1 MITIQWDTGYMIID
15 PEKFFPCSL
24 KTLKSLKKKVI
35 DIACPWSHRD
45 EVIAQIRDH
54 LRERVK
60 NTDSESHI
68 GKRLSRQS
76 EEVETWE

>member
-1 MITIQWDTGYMIID
+1 MTID

-45 EVIAQIRDH
+45 EVIAQIKDH
-54 LRERVK
+54 LRER
-60 NTDSESHI
+60 ESRI
-68 GKRLSRQS
+68 KTLRANGSTVS
-76 EEVETWE
+76 

>member
-1 MITIQWDTGYMIID
+1 MIHIRWDTGQMIID

-45 EVIAQIRDH
+45 EVITQIRDH

-60 NTDSESHI
+60 NNDP
-68 GKRLSRQS
+68 QS
-76 EEVETWE
+76 ERLNRLLKEVELWE

>member
-1 MITIQWDTGYMIID
+1 MIHIQWNTGQMTID
-15 PEKFFPCSL
+15 PKKFFPCSL

-35 DIACPWSHRD
+35 DIAFPWSHRD

-60 NTDSESHI
+60 NKDPQSE
-68 GKRLSRQS
+68 RLNRLL
-76 EEVETWE
+76 EEVEKWE

>member
-1 MITIQWDTGYMIID
+1 MITIQWNTGQMTID

-54 LRERVK
+54 LRERELRITTLRA
-60 NTDSESHI
+60 NGSTAY
-68 GKRLSRQS
+68 
-76 EEVETWE
+76 

>member
-1 MITIQWDTGYMIID
+1 MLLITIQWNTGQMTID

-35 DIACPWSHRD
+35 DIACPRSHRD

-60 NTDSESHI
+60 NNDP
-68 GKRLSRQS
+68 QS
-76 EEVETWE
+76 ERLNRLLKEVELWE

>member
-1 MITIQWDTGYMIID
+1 MIHIRWDTGQMTID
-15 PEKFFPCSL
+15 PKKFFPCSL

-60 NTDSESHI
+60 ESPDDP
-68 GKRLSRQS
+68 KLNRLLK
-76 EEVETWE
+76 EVELWE